1 MSTEHYEWYPG
12 HMTKAVRMMRENLKL
27 IDLVIEIVDARIP
40 EASRNPDIDAM
51 CNGKQRLLILNK
63 ADLSDAEGLRGW
75 IAHYRS
81 LGLEAVTLNATD
93 HGAKKKL
100 TAAIQKASEP
110 KRRRNIERGLIN
122 QPIRALVAGI
132 PNVGKS
138 TVINLLAGRTA
149 AKTGNKPGVTRGK
162 QWIQTGKM
170 LQLMDSPGILWPKIG
185 DRDAGEL
192 LAIVGSMN
200 DENMIGTALAASL
213 IERLK
218 SAAPEAIETRY
229 QIGQADGSDVSPDG
243 LLLSIAEARGFLKP
257 GGIPDPD
264 RAAQVLIDDFRKGRL
279 GGILLQ
285 SVTGDRTTETA
296 KEGQDE

>member
-1 MSTEHYEWYPG
+1 MSEERYEWYPG

-27 IDLVIEIVDARIP
+27 IDLVIEIADARIP

-51 CNGKQRLLILNK
+51 CGGKARLLILNK
-63 ADLSDAEGLRGW
+63 ADLSDPNGLRAW
-75 IAHYRS
+75 ISYYRS
-81 LGLEAVTLNATD
+81 QGLDTILLNATES
-93 HGAKKKL
+93 GARGKL
-100 TAAIQKASEP
+100 NAAIQKASEARR
-110 KRRRNIERGLIN
+110 KRNKERGLIN

-138 TVINLLAGRTA
+138 TVINLLAGRTT

-170 LQLMDSPGILWPKIG
+170 LQLMDTPGILWPRIG
-185 DRDAGEL
+185 DRDAGEM

-200 DENMIGTALAASL
+200 DDNIVETALASGL
-213 IERLK
+213 IARLRD
-218 SAAPEAIETRY
+218 AAPEAVAKRY
-229 QIGQADGSDVSPDG
+229 QLEPSDISGVSPEEV
-243 LLLSIAEARGFLKP
+243 LQAIAKARGLLKP
-257 GGIPDPD
+257 GGVTDTD

-285 SVTGDRTTETA
+285 RVTEQNGTEE
-296 KEGQDE
+296 EGSDE